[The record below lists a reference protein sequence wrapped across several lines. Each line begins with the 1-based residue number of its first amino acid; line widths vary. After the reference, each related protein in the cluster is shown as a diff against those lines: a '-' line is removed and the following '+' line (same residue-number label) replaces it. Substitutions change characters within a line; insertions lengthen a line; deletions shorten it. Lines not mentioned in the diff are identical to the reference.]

1 MEEQYQ
7 QQPQTTVIN
16 DQVPP
21 QPIKKNKG
29 GAKWILIVVLLLL
42 IAGVA
47 GFFLTQSQKEEATPS
62 PEPTTF
68 VEETSP
74 TETPEATSSPKPADK
89 ANIKVEVQNGTGIP
103 GEAGFL
109 QDELKKLGYTKITV
123 GNAETQDATTT
134 TIVFGSSVSSDVK
147 DELTEKLKTLYKS
160 VETKTSSTLT
170 KSDILITTGLRKN
183 ATAKPSAS
191 STPKASTSPT
201 PTTKASASP
210 TSTPL

>member
-7 QQPQTTVIN
+7 QQPQAPMIN

-29 GAKWILIVVLLLL
+29 GMKWLLIVILLLL

-47 GFFLTQSQKEEATPS
+47 GFFLTQSQKEEEPT

-68 VEETSP
+68 VEETLP
-74 TETPEATSSPKPADK
+74 TETPSSTSSPKPADK
-89 ANIKVEVQNGTGIP
+89 SKVSIEVQNGTGIP

-109 QDELKKLGYTKITV
+109 QDDLKKLGYTKITV

-134 TIVFGSSVSSDVK
+134 TIVFGSTVSSDVK
-147 DELTEKLKTLYKS
+147 DELTNELKTLYKS

-170 KSDILITTGLRKN
+170 KTDILITTGLRKN
-183 ATAKPSAS
+183 ATAKPSGSA
-191 STPKASTSPT
+191 TPKASSSPT
-201 PTTKASASP
+201 ATAKPSSSPTTP
-210 TSTPL
+210 